1 LELECDN
8 EIESDNRTLKDIVQN
23 LEKDIII
30 RSIKKY
36 GSVNKAAAALGL
48 SQPALWKKCKKL
60 KIFNN

>member
-1 LELECDN
+1 MGDN
-8 EIESDNRTLKDIVQN
+8 EDIESDTRTLKDIVKR

-36 GSVNKAAAALGL
+36 GSVNKAASALGL

-60 KIFNN
+60 NIE